1 MLVLLKRDVKLQLT
15 NYHVSS
21 EKCEI
26 EGIILGLEVVIRLIV
41 EGHGQG
47 HNACTYILCDCQ
59 KAIDVFTV
67 HSEFQKYSEIWER
80 VLLICDKL
88 VDSSYE
94 VKLVKIPG
102 HSDINVSV
110 SAIDVSCPSLYL
122 IY

>member
-1 MLVLLKRDVKLQLT
+1 MVKEVG
-15 NYHVSS
+15 YHVSS

-41 EGHGQG
+41 EGHEEG

-67 HSEFQKYSEIWER
+67 YSEFEKYSEMWER
-80 VLLICDKL
+80 VLLVCDKL

-102 HSDINVSV
+102 HSDVNGNVI
-110 SAIDVSCPSLYL
+110 ADEKAKDIGQ
-122 IY
+122 